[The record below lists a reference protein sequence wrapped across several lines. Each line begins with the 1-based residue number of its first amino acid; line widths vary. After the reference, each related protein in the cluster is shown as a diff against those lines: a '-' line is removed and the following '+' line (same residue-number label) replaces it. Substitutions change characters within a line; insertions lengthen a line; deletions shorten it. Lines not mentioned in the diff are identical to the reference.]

1 MRTSQKIAA
10 AATLGTAAAAA
21 LLAAS
26 LGASEHKATPPDP
39 NDPVVFVKSFYA
51 KVLSGES
58 GACDTFTA
66 AGRRDFVKD
75 MHPAQDCGEAV
86 QVLGN
91 AVGPDHL
98 FEFTRSHTYVLMSR
112 EEDAAVVRADFG
124 ETADLMDLRWIDG
137 QWRVGKTTPT
147 STPLVIE

>member
-1 MRTSQKIAA
+1 MRTSHKVIA
-10 AATLGTAAAAA
+10 AATLGTTTAAT
-21 LLAAS
+21 LVAAS
-26 LGASEHKATPPDP
+26 LGASEHKATPSDP
-39 NDPVVFVKSFYA
+39 NDPVVFVQAFYA
-51 KVLSGES
+51 KVLSGEP

-75 MHPAQDCGEAV
+75 MHPARDCREAV

-124 ETADLMDLRWIDG
+124 ATADLMDLRWVDG

-147 STPLVIE
+147 SAPLVIE